1 MSESKV
7 VFDTRENVTHK
18 MFRDFINEFHEI
30 SNHSKLVQKFLLAY
44 SEDTIGEFIEEFK
57 AKYKK
62 AQRGHSPTYAEYEW
76 EDLIMQIDKSKK
88 YNWTRE
94 FGRFGI

>member
-7 VFDTRENVTHK
+7 VFDTRENATHK

-62 AQRGHSPTYAEYEW
+62 AKRGHSPTYAEYEW
-76 EDLIMQIDKSKK
+76 EDLIMQIEDIEQDKLTEAYS
-88 YNWTRE
+88 RGE
-94 FGRFGI
+94 I